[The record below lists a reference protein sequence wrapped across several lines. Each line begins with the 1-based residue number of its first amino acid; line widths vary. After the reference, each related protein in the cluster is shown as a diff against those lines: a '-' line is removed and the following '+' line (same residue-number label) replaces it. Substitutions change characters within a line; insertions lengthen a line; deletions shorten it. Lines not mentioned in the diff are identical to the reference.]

1 MIINNGR
8 NSARL
13 NIDMMERDYPCFNHI
28 PPVFIFHAGKNIEL
42 FPDSRVKRQVRTRIT
57 LTARSDQS

>member
-28 PPVFIFHAGKNIEL
+28 PPVFY
-42 FPDSRVKRQVRTRIT
+42 STRVKTSNFSQIPESNGRYEQE
-57 LTARSDQS
+57 